1 MITNEQLDATYHQ
14 MIAEQARILEEED
27 KTIETINDFEW
38 DYQQFNK
45 RMIELYPSSYI
56 ANYWL
61 LVKDYITK
69 YLLEGSQND

>member
-1 MITNEQLDATYHQ
+1 MITNEQR
-14 MIAEQARILEEED
+14 E
-27 KTIETINDFEW
+27 INKAINLYYDTVADFEW
-38 DYQQFNK
+38 DRERFDK

>member
-1 MITNEQLDATYHQ
+1 MITNEQR
-14 MIAEQARILEEED
+14 E
-27 KTIETINDFEW
+27 INKAINLYYDTVADFEW
-38 DYQQFNK
+38 ERERFDK

>member
-1 MITNEQLDATYHQ
+1 MITNQRENNKA
-14 MIAEQARILEEED
+14 
-27 KTIETINDFEW
+27 INLYYDTVADFEW
-38 DYQQFNK
+38 DRERFDK